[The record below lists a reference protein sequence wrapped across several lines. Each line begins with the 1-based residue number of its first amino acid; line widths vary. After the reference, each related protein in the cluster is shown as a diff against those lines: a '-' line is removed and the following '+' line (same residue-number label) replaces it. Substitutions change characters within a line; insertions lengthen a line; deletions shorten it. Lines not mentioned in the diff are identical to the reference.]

1 MSIIHPTANYI
12 LNVGGTI
19 IYSQRCEK
27 VYMCFYDLQKAF
39 DSVHYSVPL
48 KRLYEAGINGR
59 ASKLVYS
66 PKSMVKV
73 DGSMS
78 VEFSKA
84 LSSPTEIST
93 FIHVDDIRT
102 ISSSRAILQA
112 N

>member
-1 MSIIHPTANYI
+1 
-12 LNVGGTI
+12 
-19 IYSQRCEK
+19 
-27 VYMCFYDLQKAF
+27 
-39 DSVHYSVPL
+39 
-48 KRLYEAGINGR
+48 
-59 ASKLVYS
+59 
-66 PKSMVKV
+66 MVKV

-112 N
+112 NWYCAGILMVLATKAVDEAIKKARRAFFAFSDMY